1 MLQIPN
7 TLFLCVGKNS
17 SKRMENR
24 KIIFNHNY
32 VLKHD
37 LKRTYIYTRENA
49 DISDGGTSEKW
60 FTKIHPIYA
69 MLFSLASKP
78 IHILELIKEVSF
90 FFDLEENK
98 AETLITN
105 LCEKETPF
113 YSEFDGVV
121 SQFPK
126 NVLIDANT
134 HTDYISLY
142 KPEEFVFNS
151 VDLSQERSF
160 LTPMTAVLMPNSDCS
175 TDCIYCYADRRKQAQ
190 MPLEKIEAFI
200 RECKDERIMK
210 ILITGGDIFR
220 YKEWRKILVC
230 LRDNGF
236 KVGLLST
243 KTPIKKE
250 DAVYIKEYDGR
261 LQFSLDS
268 ADPTILKRLWNVS
281 ENYFNKIK
289 QCFHEIED
297 SGLKFRVATVLTNIN
312 CSPEMIEE
320 LYRFISQFKSIN
332 SWTIRVALKSLYS
345 KSNFED
351 LKLSPT
357 AYEAVN
363 EKIEQLK
370 NDSNIEIS
378 WDGVDTKHY
387 FKGDNGSKSFTGAR
401 CSANYSNIMIL
412 PDGKVTICEQLY
424 WNPKYIIGNINVQSI
439 REIWNSPEAL
449 NLAFPKQKAF
459 RPESPCAKCK
469 IFDECYSFPNRCI
482 VDVLKGYGE
491 KNDDYPDPR
500 CNKAPHFIN
509 NLTPIKDE

>member
-1 MLQIPN
+1 M
-7 TLFLCVGKNS
+7 KD
-17 SKRMENR
+17 K

-32 VLKHD
+32 ALKHD
-37 LKRTYIYTRENA
+37 LRRTYIYTKSDENINA
-49 DISDGGTSEKW
+49 YTSEDW
-60 FTKIHPIYA
+60 LTKIHPIYA
-69 MLFSLASKP
+69 MLFSLASKA
-78 IHILELIKEVSF
+78 IGFNELVKEVSF
-90 FFDLEENK
+90 FFELEEK
-98 AETLITN
+98 QAKSLITDF
-105 LCEKETPF
+105 LKKDTPF

-126 NVLIDANT
+126 NVLVSADEITDFTYYTPEDFTFDKID
-134 HTDYISLY
+134 ISQNRA
-142 KPEEFVFNS
+142 FI
-151 VDLSQERSF
+151 
-160 LTPMTAVLMPNSDCS
+160 TPMTAVLMPNSDCS

-200 RECKDERIMK
+200 RECKEERIMR
-210 ILITGGDIFR
+210 LIISGGDIFR
-220 YKEWRKILVC
+220 HKEWKKIISC
-230 LRDNGF
+230 IKGNGYDI
-236 KVGLLST
+236 GLLST

-250 DAVYIKEYDGR
+250 DAAYIKEHNGR

-312 CSPEMIEE
+312 STPKMIEE

-332 SWTIRVALKSLYS
+332 TWTIRVALKSLYS

-351 LKLSPT
+351 LKLSST
-357 AYEAVN
+357 AYEAIN

-370 NDSNIEIS
+370 RISNIEII
-378 WDGVDTKHY
+378 WDGIDTKHY
-387 FKGDNGSKSFTGAR
+387 FKGDNGSKSFGGAR
-401 CSANYSNIMIL
+401 CSANYSNIMVL

-469 IFDECYSFPNRCI
+469 IFDECYSYPNRCI
-482 VDVLKGYGE
+482 VDILKGYGE
-491 KNDDYPDPR
+491 ENDDFPDPR
-500 CNKAPHFIN
+500 CSKAPLFIN